1 MLECAGV
8 TVPYRYCRI
17 GGSALVE
24 PHWLLKKTSA
34 GSEED
39 LFVYFVCCL
48 LWCFDSCFFFF
59 LFFLGGVFF
68 LLSLFPTEGG
78 LVLCKERVESGVAAR
93 VIACDGTFV
102 VGGLLLHGL
111 AKRDVG

>member
-24 PHWLLKKTSA
+24 PHWPLKKTSA

-48 LWCFDSCFFFF
+48 LWCFDSCFF
-59 LFFLGGVFF
+59 LFFSFFSWEVFF
-68 LLSLFPTEGG
+68 SSLSLSNRRGG
-78 LVLCKERVESGVAAR
+78 WSYVKKEWSQEW
-93 VIACDGTFV
+93 
-102 VGGLLLHGL
+102 LHE
-111 AKRDVG
+111 